1 MQRRNWKYLFD
12 KLTFAPL
19 DEPKS
24 HRIELTP
31 ESFMWFGHHKTKTT
45 YVYHIELSET
55 RTMSQ
60 GQQLYIN
67 NGKKAYSTIEIRNF
81 QANF

>member
-1 MQRRNWKYLFD
+1 
-12 KLTFAPL
+12 
-19 DEPKS
+19 
-24 HRIELTP
+24 
-31 ESFMWFGHHKTKTT
+31 MWFGHHKTKTT

>member
-1 MQRRNWKYLFD
+1 MD
-12 KLTFAPL
+12 CATTKLQ
-19 DEPKS
+19 
-24 HRIELTP
+24 I
-31 ESFMWFGHHKTKTT
+31 SF
-45 YVYHIELSET
+45 L
-55 RTMSQ
+55 Q